1 METKPTDNA
10 ERELIL
16 LSQQGDKLA
25 FAHLVQLHYQQAIS
39 LATYWTG
46 NSDAAMDIS
55 QDAFVRIFR
64 NIATFDIEKS
74 FAAWLYTIVKH
85 LSWNHNSRKKSR
97 WLVFTDFLVN
107 RNSTFVE
114 NFGGS
119 EAHSGETDLEIDEQ
133 KTQIRRAM
141 QQLSEPDRE
150 IILLK
155 DVQDYTYKDISEML
169 NIPAGS
175 VMSRLFYAR
184 KKLAKLVEKEVKD
197 E

>member
-1 METKPTDNA
+1 M
-10 ERELIL
+10 
-16 LSQQGDKLA
+16 
-25 FAHLVQLHYQQAIS
+25 
-39 LATYWTG
+39 
-46 NSDAAMDIS
+46 
-55 QDAFVRIFR
+55 
-64 NIATFDIEKS
+64 
-74 FAAWLYTIVKH
+74 
-85 LSWNHNSRKKSR
+85 
-97 WLVFTDFLVN
+97 N